1 MVCLDTSVLVA
12 LLRKDR
18 AAIDGLTA
26 EAERGGKVS
35 TTTVN
40 LCELYSGAYG
50 SKNPQKELAR
60 VQDLVSNLGL
70 FQLDASAAK
79 RYGELVND
87 AALKRAPIGDLP
99 DNRIDRPGAGRE
111 TGDPKCQAF
120 QPGPRTAH
128 RAMVAIDDRGGR
140 VYAGGFGDQF
150 SRCRALRESSPCS
163 SRGEHIHSRS
173 CP

>member
-70 FQLDASAAK
+70 FQLDAGAAK

-87 AALKRAPIGDLP
+87 AALKRAPIGDFDLIIASIALEQEEKLVTR
-99 DNRIDRPGAGRE
+99 NV
-111 TGDPKCQAF
+111 K
-120 QPGPRTAH
+120 H
-128 RAMVAIDDRGGR
+128 
-140 VYAGGFGDQF
+140 F
-150 SRCRALRESSPCS
+150 SRVPGLLTEQW
-163 SRGEHIHSRS
+163 
-173 CP
+173 